1 MDDVNFAPLL
11 YFYYLMD
18 FLQKNMA
25 IVLLFIAAILIL
37 VLIATYNALV
47 RARFRVGEAWSGID
61 VQLRRRA
68 SLIPNLVETVK
79 GYAGHEAHVFEDV
92 TRHRSNLLQAKG
104 ASEAAKADQGLTQ
117 ALGRLLAVAENY
129 PQLRA
134 SENFMQLQNELSD
147 VEQKIAYARQFYNG
161 NARDYNTR
169 IQSFPTLILA
179 NLFKFQMVEFFRT
192 DEQGRG
198 ELKVDFSALK

>member
-1 MDDVNFAPLL
+1 MGDGNLAPLL
-11 YFYYLMD
+11 YFYYFTD
-18 FLQKNMA
+18 FLQNNLW
-25 IVLLFIAAILIL
+25 IVFVFIAVLIIL
-37 VLIATYNALV
+37 VIIATYNSLV

-79 GYAGHEAHVFEDV
+79 GYARHEAHVFEDV

-104 ASEAAKADQGLTQ
+104 ASEAAKADQELTQ
-117 ALGRLLAVAENY
+117 ALGRLMAVAENY

-161 NARDYNTR
+161 NARDYNAR

-192 DEQGRG
+192 DEQGRA
-198 ELKVDFSALK
+198 ELKVDFSSLK